1 MPHRDWPRH
10 LRISDRFDDWL
21 NSILSLCQ
29 PLFLQLTL
37 LFQVKLVPT
46 PTSLNL
52 AFSTRDGPVKIQ
64 LPQVIVSVLFSFSF
78 ILCGKLS

>member
-1 MPHRDWPRH
+1 MPHRDWPRD

-29 PLFLQLTL
+29 PLFLQFTL

-46 PTSLNL
+46 PASLNL

-64 LPQVIVSVLFSFSF
+64 L
-78 ILCGKLS
+78 

>member
-10 LRISDRFDDWL
+10 LRISDRFYDWL

-46 PTSLNL
+46 KSELGVLNQRRSSKNPTVE
-52 AFSTRDGPVKIQ
+52 PE
-64 LPQVIVSVLFSFSF
+64 VIVSVLFSFSF
-78 ILCGKLS
+78 ILYGKLS